1 MRSTK
6 FIKVSFFALKSGFT
20 EEEILERYKIAKFGH
35 DNSFTLKNQLFALNQ
50 TGINNEI
57 IWLGEVPFSWYEED
71 LKIEKEE
78 KERKERVE
86 KEKLERL
93 FRRAE
98 GTRTERKRDKRSSNL
113 LGK

>member
-1 MRSTK
+1 MSSTN
-6 FIKVSFFALKSGFT
+6 FVKVSFFALKSGFT
-20 EEEILERYKIAKFGH
+20 EEEILERYKIAKLGH
-35 DNSFTLKNQLFALNQ
+35 DNSFTLKNQLFSLNQ

-71 LKIEKEE
+71 LKIEKEI
-78 KERKERVE
+78 
-86 KEKLERL
+86 KEKLEKERLEKFKRL

-113 LGK
+113 LGR